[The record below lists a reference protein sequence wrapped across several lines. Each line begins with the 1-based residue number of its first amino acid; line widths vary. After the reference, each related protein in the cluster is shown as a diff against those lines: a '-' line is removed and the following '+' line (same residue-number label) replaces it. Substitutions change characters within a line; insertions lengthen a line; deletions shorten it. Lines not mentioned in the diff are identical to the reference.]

1 MNRIHI
7 FHGYLC
13 VVDYINSGSAPTSVL
28 VHWGKGMIGTQIG
41 SYRIDQKLGEGGMG
55 TVYRATEI
63 NLERT
68 VAIKVLNS
76 DLAGKPAIVERFRA
90 EARAQANLNHPNVA
104 TLYAFMLEHGNA
116 MMVMEFVDGEN
127 FQQMVNRRGAIP
139 SSEAVPLFKQALAGI
154 GAAHEM
160 GIVHRD
166 VKPANIMLN
175 RRGVVKVMD
184 FGIAK
189 VVGERGLT
197 RTGVQLGTVFYMS
210 PEQVKGTTADVR
222 SDIYALGVTLY
233 ELLTAHVP
241 FNAASEYDV
250 LTDHVHTAPPLPST
264 HNANI
269 PKGIERIVLKALE
282 KKPDDRFQTVAEFS
296 NALDHPEAWESFMP
310 KSAMIEL
317 PSMAPTMEI
326 EVRGPGHSSDATRAV
341 PPPGTQTTLPPPPSP
356 SFWTPVRTGIAT
368 FMAILILGIGSFAF
382 VTRNSSSTPPP
393 SPTKPAAS
401 TTVPPSTTTAA
412 HTSTPAELP
421 PPPPLA
427 PLPDTTQP
435 SSPNMEPEHLV
446 IPAKTEIH
454 IRLTAPIEASAANE
468 NEVFPVNLS
477 EGITVDGKSVAPPQ
491 SEAHIVLTKV
501 GGSKKSPKVQFQL
514 SSINVAG
521 KIYKVRS
528 DTFEFTGA
536 KGKRMGKLSGLGSA
550 VGSMVG
556 GKHNDA
562 SIELPGDTEM
572 LFVLKTPVPVTLQ

>member
-1 MNRIHI
+1 
-7 FHGYLC
+7 
-13 VVDYINSGSAPTSVL
+13 
-28 VHWGKGMIGTQIG
+28 MIGTQIG

-76 DLAGKPAIVERFRA
+76 DLAGKPAIVERFRS
-90 EARAQANLNHPNVA
+90 EAKAQANLNHPNVA
-104 TLYAFMLEHGNA
+104 ILYAFMLEHGNA

-127 FQQMVNRRGAIP
+127 FQQIVNRRGAIP

-210 PEQVKGTTADVR
+210 PEQVKGKTADVR

-250 LTDHVHTAPPLPST
+250 LTDHVNTAPPLPST

-269 PKGIERIVLKALE
+269 PKGIESIVLKALE
-282 KKPDDRFQTVAEFS
+282 KKPEDRFQTVAEFS
-296 NALDHPEAWESFMP
+296 DALDHPEAWESFVP
-310 KSAMIEL
+310 KSAMIEM
-317 PSMAPTMEI
+317 PGMAATMEI
-326 EVRGPGHSSDATRAV
+326 EVEGHSRDATRPV
-341 PPPGTQTTLPPPPSP
+341 PRPSPQTTLPPPPPP
-356 SFWTPVRTGIAT
+356 SFWTPVRTGIAA
-368 FMAILILGIGSFAF
+368 FVAILILGIGGFAF

-393 SPTKPAAS
+393 TTTKPTVS
-401 TTVPPSTTTAA
+401 TTTPPSTTSAP
-412 HTSTPAELP
+412 TSTPAELP

-427 PLPDTTQP
+427 PMPAEATGETP
-435 SSPNMEPEHLV
+435 NGSSTKKEGERLV
-446 IPAKTEIH
+446 IPAKTEVH
-454 IRLTAPIEASAANE
+454 VHLTAPIEVSSANE
-468 NEVFPVNLS
+468 NEVFPVGLNETIS
-477 EGITVDGKSVAPPQ
+477 VDGKTVAAVG
-491 SEAHIVLTKV
+491 SEAHIVLTKF

-514 SSINVAG
+514 SNIKIAG
-521 KIYKVRS
+521 KIYQLRS

-536 KGKRMGKLSGLGSA
+536 KGKHMGKLSGFGSA

-562 SIELPGDTEM
+562 SIELPEDTEM
-572 LFVLKTPVPVTLQ
+572 FFIVKTPVSITLQ

>member
-1 MNRIHI
+1 
-7 FHGYLC
+7 
-13 VVDYINSGSAPTSVL
+13 
-28 VHWGKGMIGTQIG
+28 MIGTQIG
-41 SYRIDQKLGEGGMG
+41 SYRIDEKLGEGGMG

-68 VAIKVLNS
+68 VAIKVLNH
-76 DLAGKPAIVERFRA
+76 DLAGKPAIVERFRS
-90 EARAQANLNHPNVA
+90 EAKAQANLNHPNVA
-104 TLYAFMLEHGNA
+104 ILYAFLLEHGNA
-116 MMVMEFVDGEN
+116 MMVMEYVDGEN

-139 SSEAVPLFKQALAGI
+139 SDEVVSLFKQALAGI

-210 PEQVKGTTADVR
+210 PEQVKGKTADAR

-250 LTDHVHTAPPLPST
+250 LTDHVNSAPPLPST

-269 PKGIERIVLKALE
+269 PKGIESIVLKALE
-282 KKPDDRFQTVAEFS
+282 KKPEDRFQTVAEFS
-296 NALDHPEAWESFMP
+296 EALDHPEAWESFVP
-310 KSAMIEL
+310 KSAMVEL
-317 PSMAPTMEI
+317 PGMAPTMEI
-326 EVRGPGHSSDATRAV
+326 DVAGHRHSGEATRAV
-341 PPPGTQTTLPPPPSP
+341 PRPAPQVTLPPPPPP
-356 SFWTPVRTGIAT
+356 SFWTPIRTGVAA
-368 FMAILILGIGSFAF
+368 FLCILILGIGGFAIF
-382 VTRNSSSTPPP
+382 THSSS
-393 SPTKPAAS
+393 SMVKQPTKAPVS
-401 TTVPPSTTTAA
+401 VTKTSPSV
-412 HTSTPAELP
+412 AEPP
-421 PPPPLA
+421 PPPPLSPMPETETQA
-427 PLPDTTQP
+427 PAASVPKREL
-435 SSPNMEPEHLV
+435 EHLV
-446 IPAKTEIH
+446 IPAKTPVYIH
-454 IRLTAPIEASAANE
+454 LKAPIEASSANE
-468 NEVFPVNLS
+468 NEVFPVGLNES
-477 EGITVDGKSVAPPQ
+477 IVVEGKSVAAAD

-528 DTFEFTGA
+528 DTYEFTGA
-536 KGKRMGKLSGLGSA
+536 RQGKRVGKFSGLGNA
-550 VGSMVG
+550 VGSLVG

-562 SIELPGDTEM
+562 SIELPSDTEM
-572 LFVLKTPVPVTLQ
+572 VFILKTPVPVTLP